1 MATQSDSSNI
11 RFIRYI
17 FSLTVSPIYYF
28 SLISFFFFGLGESRD
43 IIEPISL
50 FLIRIDV
57 KWSEKIK
64 NKEMAMRENGS
75 ENDRDDTRTYISSLI
90 LLS

>member
-1 MATQSDSSNI
+1 MTRRISDSSGTSSRSLFL
-11 RFIRYI
+11 RFII
-17 FSLTVSPIYYF
+17 SLYYF
-28 SLISFFFFGLGESRD
+28 FFFFGLGESRD

-64 NKEMAMRENGS
+64 NKEMIMRENGS